1 MLDKIKD
8 KESNVYSV
16 LCTYTY
22 NNKDFIIY
30 TDYKTNNNIIDIKYG
45 EHINNTIKP
54 IENDKEIK
62 VAESII
68 ESLKEE

>member
-8 KESNVYSV
+8 TKGNIYYV

-22 NNKDFIIY
+22 NNKNFIIY
-30 TDYKTNNNIIDIKYG
+30 TDYKINNNIIDIKYG

-54 IENDKEIK
+54 IETDKEIR

-68 ESLKEE
+68 DSLKEE

>member
-8 KESNVYSV
+8 TKGNIYYV

-30 TDYKTNNNIIDIKYG
+30 TDYKTNNDIINVKYG
-45 EHINNTIKP
+45 QYIYNTIKP
-54 IENDKEIK
+54 IETDKEIR

-68 ESLKEE
+68 DSLKEE

>member
-8 KESNVYSV
+8 SKGNIYYV

-30 TDYKTNNNIIDIKYG
+30 TDYKTNNDIIDIKYG
-45 EHINNTIKP
+45 QYINNIIKK
-54 IENDKEIK
+54 IEDEKEIK

-68 ESLKEE
+68 DSLKEE